1 MNILFL
7 RSHDG
12 VNDSRVAKEIY
23 SISKKHNVTFLGWD
37 RSTSDATIRR
47 CKYKFFD
54 KEEILNHICIK
65 APIGGGFK
73 KLFFPLLRFWRLE
86 YNFIKKELPNF
97 DAIHACDLDTAFP
110 LLLFYKKIPIV
121 YDIYDY
127 YADTHASP
135 WLIDKL
141 LRKFEGCI
149 IRKSNTV
156 IICNEIRKQ
165 QIIPYVPKNLVIIH
179 NAPSVKT
186 IQRTFCVN
194 SELSPRLKVVYVGS
208 LSQDRFLAEMAD
220 VITQTQNVEL
230 HIGGIGILEE
240 YFSEL
245 SGQFSNII
253 YYGKMSYEDVIAL
266 EDKCDI
272 VTAIYDPRVKN
283 NRFASPNKFYEA
295 LMLKK
300 PLIMMHNTGMDS
312 FVEKYQ
318 LGEVI
323 DGGAES
329 FKEGFSRALDNL
341 IAKKEQWAEMGERG
355 YKLYQEQFSWDEM
368 EKRLLKLYDE
378 LESTISKD

>member
-12 VNDSRVAKEIY
+12 MNDSRVAKEIY

-37 RSTSDATIRR
+37 RSTSDAAIRQ
-47 CKYKFFD
+47 CWYIFFD
-54 KEEILNHICIK
+54 KEEKLNHICIK

-73 KLFFPLLRFWRLE
+73 KLLFPLLRFWRAE
-86 YNFIKKELPNF
+86 YKFVKKNLTNF

-110 LLLFYKKIPIV
+110 LLLLHKKIPIV

-135 WLIDKL
+135 GLIDKL
-141 LRKFEGCI
+141 LRKFEGYI
-149 IRKSNTV
+149 IRKSHTV

-165 QIIPYVPKNLVIIH
+165 QIMPYVPKNLVIIH
-179 NAPSVKT
+179 NAPSVKM
-186 IQRTFCVN
+186 IQQAFCVN
-194 SELSPRLKVVYVGS
+194 SESSAKIKVVYVGS
-208 LSQDRFLAEMAD
+208 LSQDRFLSEMAD
-220 VITQTQNVEL
+220 VITQKKDVEL

-245 SGQFSNII
+245 SGRFPNVI
-253 YYGKMSYEDVIAL
+253 YYGKMSYENVIAL

-272 VTAIYDPRVKN
+272 MTAIYNPRVKN

-300 PLIMMHNTGMDS
+300 PLIMMRNTGMDS

-323 DGGAES
+323 DSGAES
-329 FKEGFSRALDNL
+329 FKEDFSRALDNL

-368 EKRLLKLYDE
+368 EKRLLNLYDD
-378 LESTISKD
+378 LEPKKD